1 MLGKKFYEKRFSPY
15 PFPKSFLIFI
25 RLYGVLYY
33 HPKLAT
39 VSLDAFSPEGHIARD
54 VRAYR
59 TFVYRVC
66 PRQTYRAELCEAFL
80 PPSSRRR
87 RSMLSRPKGI
97 SREPCEH
104 IALLYIACASGKHIT
119 PSYARHFFP
128 QACERAFGS
137 Q

>member
-39 VSLDAFSPEGHIARD
+39 TSLDAFSPEGHIARD

-80 PPSSRRR
+80 SPSSHKVLV
-87 RSMLSRPKGI
+87 SFPRPKGI
-97 SREPCEH
+97 SRETCEH
-104 IALLYIACASGKHIT
+104 IALLYIAFARGKHIA

-128 QACERAFGS
+128 QARERAFGS

>member
-39 VSLDAFSPEGHIARD
+39 VSLDALSPEGHIARD

-80 PPSSRRR
+80 SPSSRRCRSWTGR
-87 RSMLSRPKGI
+87 RLLSIRFVG
-97 SREPCEH
+97 RELFEKSSLPH
-104 IALLYIACASGKHIT
+104 PLSKTLLIYVLIIGVL
-119 PSYARHFFP
+119 
-128 QACERAFGS
+128 
-137 Q
+137 

>member
-39 VSLDAFSPEGHIARD
+39 VSLVSFP
-54 VRAYR
+54 
-59 TFVYRVC
+59 
-66 PRQTYRAELCEAFL
+66 
-80 PPSSRRR
+80 
-87 RSMLSRPKGI
+87 RPKGI

-104 IALLYIACASGKHIT
+104 IALLYIAFASGKHIA

-128 QACERAFGS
+128 QARDGIA
-137 Q
+137 